1 MGLITN
7 SMRLQQLS
15 DARHDVERDIQ
26 EITNSKLENSKD
38 QADLAD
44 RIATASMNGEKN
56 PEVKALEAHKLQIE
70 LMEKKLDAKLARCN
84 SRLQAIQTETE
95 SAKKIQEYEI
105 QASFTYGG
113 RQ

>member
-26 EITNSKLENSKD
+26 EITNAKLENSKD
-38 QADLAD
+38 QAELAD
-44 RIATASMNGEKN
+44 QIAAASMGGEKN
-56 PEVKALEAHKLQIE
+56 PEVKRLEAIKLEIE
-70 LMEKKLDAKLARCN
+70 LMEKKLDAKMARCN
-84 SRLQAIQTETE
+84 SRLQSIQTETE

-105 QASFTYGG
+105 QSSFTYGG
-113 RQ
+113 GR